1 MSQPETAAAWQ
12 PRRAYRATEESLLGG
27 VAAGLARH
35 LGVPPAWVRVA
46 FLLLIPVGG
55 LGVVLYGALWMFL
68 PARRPADD
76 EAPGLAAATRQGK
89 RAGRQRRL
97 ADQGP
102 LVALGAVVVGVLA
115 LVSVLTGRMFV
126 VWPLI
131 LAGGGLA
138 VLWWQADE
146 AQRQRWRDST
156 SKVGPLGILG
166 GGWSGWVRLLVGVA
180 LLVGAIML
188 FTLRNASLAAARDV
202 GLAALLGVVGL
213 ALIVGPWLVRLSADL
228 GQERAERIRSQERAD
243 VAAHLHDSVLQTL
256 ALIQRSAED
265 PATVARLARAQE
277 RDLRSWLY
285 ESAATD
291 TGSFSAAL
299 RQVAAEVEDDFGVP
313 VEVVCVG
320 DVTSAAAVRPIVLA
334 AREAMVNAAKH
345 AGVDKVDAYAEVG
358 SSVEV
363 FVRDR
368 GIGFDPAGI
377 DSDRHGVRD
386 SIMARMERHGGTAV
400 VRSSPGE
407 GTEVRLSLPRPSEGP
422 AAGTTGTTS
431 ADSREGEGQ

>member
-1 MSQPETAAAWQ
+1 MSFPEPAAAWV
-12 PRRAYRATEESLLGG
+12 PRRAHRSTEESLLGG
-27 VAAGLARH
+27 VASGLAQH
-35 LGVPPAWVRVA
+35 LGVPTMWLRVA
-46 FLLLIPVGG
+46 FLCLTPVGG

-68 PARRPADD
+68 PAERPD
-76 EAPGLAAATRQGK
+76 EDGAPGLAAATRQGK
-89 RAGRQRRL
+89 RGGRTRRI

-102 LVALGAVVVGVLA
+102 LVALAAVVVGVLG
-115 LVSVLTGRMFV
+115 LLSVVTGRVFV

-146 AQRQRWRDST
+146 AQRRRWRDST
-156 SKVGPLGILG
+156 ARVGPLGGILG
-166 GGWSGWVRLLVGVA
+166 GGWSGSVRLAVGLA

-213 ALIVGPWLVRLSADL
+213 GLIVGPWLVRLSADL

-256 ALIQRSAED
+256 ALIQRSAAD
-265 PATVARLARAQE
+265 PATVVRLARAQE

-285 ESAATD
+285 DASAGD
-291 TGSFSAAL
+291 TGSFAAAL
-299 RQVAAEVEDDFGVP
+299 RRVAAEVEDDFGVP

-320 DVTSAAAVRPIVLA
+320 DLPSVAAARPIVLA
-334 AREAMVNAAKH
+334 AREAMVNAARH
-345 AGVDKVDAYAEVG
+345 AGVAQVDAYAEVG
-358 SSVEV
+358 DGIEV

-368 GIGFDPAGI
+368 GVGFDPAAIGA
-377 DSDRHGVRD
+377 DRHGVRD
-386 SIMARMERHGGTAV
+386 SIVARMERHGGTAV
-400 VRSSPGE
+400 VRSTPGQ
-407 GTEVRLSLPRPSEGP
+407 GTEVRLRLPLAEEG
-422 AAGTTGTTS
+422 
-431 ADSREGEGQ
+431 

>member
-1 MSQPETAAAWQ
+1 MSQPDALAPFQ
-12 PRRAYRATEESLLGG
+12 PRRAHRATEESLVGG
-27 VAAGLARH
+27 VAAGLAHH
-35 LGVPPAWVRVA
+35 LGLPTMWLRIA
-46 FLLLIPVGG
+46 FLCLTPVGG
-55 LGVVLYGALWMFL
+55 FGVVLYAALWMFL
-68 PARRPADD
+68 PAQRPSDD

-89 RAGRQRRL
+89 RAGRRRRI

-102 LVALGAVVVGVLA
+102 LVAVAAVVVGVLA
-115 LVSVLTGRMFV
+115 LLSVVTGQVFV
-126 VWPLI
+126 IWPVI

-146 AQRQRWRDST
+146 AQRERWRDTST
-156 SKVGPLGILG
+156 RVGPFGGILG
-166 GGWSGWVRLLVGVA
+166 GGLSGWVRLVVGLA

-188 FTLRNASLAAARDV
+188 FTLRSASLSAARDV
-202 GLAALLGVVGL
+202 GMAALLGVVGL
-213 ALIVGPWLVRLSADL
+213 GLIVGPWLVRLSADL

-285 ESAATD
+285 DSAATD
-291 TGSFSAAL
+291 TGTFAAAL
-299 RQVAAEVEDDFGVP
+299 REVAAEVEDDFGVP

-320 DVTSAAAVRPIVLA
+320 DLPAGAPVRPIVLA

-345 AGVDKVDAYAEVG
+345 AGVDKVDTYAEVG
-358 SSVEV
+358 EADVEV

-368 GIGFDPAGI
+368 GVGFDPASI
-377 DSDRHGVRD
+377 AADRHGVRD
-386 SIMARMERHGGTAV
+386 SIVDRMQRHGGTAV
-400 VRSSPGE
+400 VRSTSGE
-407 GTEVRLSLPRPSEGP
+407 GTEVRLKLPRPDSE
-422 AAGTTGTTS
+422 
-431 ADSREGEGQ
+431 EG

>member
-1 MSQPETAAAWQ
+1 MNPDVRVREECHDEFTMSTPDPAATWA
-12 PRRAYRATEESLLGG
+12 PRRAYRSTEESLLGG
-27 VAAGLARH
+27 VASGLAQH
-35 LGVPPAWVRVA
+35 LGLPATWLRVA
-46 FLLLIPVGG
+46 FLCLTPVGG

-68 PARRPADD
+68 PAQRPAEE

-89 RAGRQRRL
+89 RAGRSRRI

-102 LVALGAVVVGVLA
+102 LVALAAVVVGVLV
-115 LVSVLTGRMFV
+115 LLSLLTGRVFV
-126 VWPLI
+126 IWPLI

-156 SKVGPLGILG
+156 TRVGPLGILG
-166 GGWSGWVRLLVGVA
+166 GGWTGWVRLAVGVG

-188 FTLRNASLAAARDV
+188 FTVRNGSLAALRDV

-213 ALIVGPWLVRLSADL
+213 GVIVGPWLVRLSADL
-228 GQERAERIRSQERAD
+228 GQERAERVRSQERAD

-256 ALIQRSAED
+256 ALIQRSAD
-265 PATVARLARAQE
+265 DSATVARLARAQE

-285 ESAATD
+285 DSAATD
-291 TGSFSAAL
+291 TGSFAAAL
-299 RQVAAEVEDDFGVP
+299 RRVAAEVEDDFGVP

-320 DVTSAAAVRPIVLA
+320 DLPSTAVRPVVLA

-345 AGVDKVDAYAEVG
+345 AGVGKVDAYAEVG
-358 SSVEV
+358 DAVEV

-368 GIGFDPAGI
+368 GVGFDPAAIGT
-377 DSDRHGVRD
+377 DRHGVRD
-386 SIMARMERHGGTAV
+386 SIVARMERHGGSAV
-400 VRSSPGE
+400 VRSTPGE
-407 GTEVRLSLPRPSEGP
+407 GTEVRLRLPLPEEG
-422 AAGTTGTTS
+422 
-431 ADSREGEGQ
+431 

>member
-1 MSQPETAAAWQ
+1 MSQTQTAGTPYE
-12 PRRAYRATEESLLGG
+12 PRRAHRATEESVLGG
-27 VAAGLARH
+27 VAAGLAHH
-35 LGVPPAWVRVA
+35 LGLPAFWLRVA
-46 FLLLIPVGG
+46 FLCLTPVGG
-55 LGVVLYGALWMFL
+55 LGVVLYAALWMFL
-68 PARRPADD
+68 PAERPADE
-76 EAPGLAAATRQGK
+76 EAPGLAAARRQGK
-89 RAGRQRRL
+89 RVGRGRRV

-102 LVALGAVVVGVLA
+102 LVALAAVVVGVLV
-115 LVSVLTGRMFV
+115 LLSVVTGKVYV
-126 VWPLI
+126 VWPLL

-156 SKVGPLGILG
+156 SGVGPFGGILG
-166 GGWSGWVRLLVGVA
+166 TGGWSGWVRLLVGVA

-188 FTLRNASLAAARDV
+188 FTLRTTSLSAVRDV

-213 ALIVGPWLVRLSADL
+213 GLIVGPWLVRLSADL
-228 GQERAERIRSQERAD
+228 GSERAERIRSQERAD

-285 ESAATD
+285 DSAATA
-291 TGSFSAAL
+291 TGTFAASL

-320 DVTSAAAVRPIVLA
+320 DLESGSAVRPVVLA

-345 AGVDKVDAYAEVG
+345 AGVDQVDTYAEV
-358 SSVEV
+358 SSSDVEV

-368 GIGFDPAGI
+368 GVGFDPAAI
-377 DSDRHGVRD
+377 AADRHGVRD
-386 SIMARMERHGGTAV
+386 SIVDRMERHGGTAV
-400 VRSSPGE
+400 VRSTPGE
-407 GTEVRLSLPRPSEGP
+407 GTEVRLRLPRPDESPEE
-422 AAGTTGTTS
+422 S
-431 ADSREGEGQ
+431 S

>member
-1 MSQPETAAAWQ
+1 MSQTLPGQTAERFE
-12 PRRAYRATEESLLGG
+12 PRRAYRATDESLLGG
-27 VAAGLARH
+27 VAAGLAHH
-35 LGVPPAWVRVA
+35 LGLPVIWLRVL
-46 FLLLIPVGG
+46 FLCLTPVGG
-55 LGVVLYGALWMFL
+55 LGVVLYAALWMFL
-68 PARRPADD
+68 PARRPSRD

-89 RAGRQRRL
+89 RGGRPRRL

-102 LVALGAVVVGVLA
+102 LVALAAVVIGVLV
-115 LVSVLTGRMFV
+115 LLSVLTGRIFV

-146 AQRQRWRDST
+146 AQRQRWRDT
-156 SKVGPLGILG
+156 TTGVGPFGGILG
-166 GGWSGWVRLLVGVA
+166 TGGWSGWVRLVVGVG

-202 GLAALLGVVGL
+202 GLAALLGVLGL
-213 ALIVGPWLVRLSADL
+213 GLIVGPWLVRLSTDL
-228 GQERAERIRSQERAD
+228 GQERAERVRSQERAD

-256 ALIQRSAED
+256 ALIQRSADD

-285 ESAATD
+285 DSAATD
-291 TGSFSAAL
+291 GGSFAAAL
-299 RQVAAEVEDDFGVP
+299 RRMAAEVEDGFGVP

-320 DVTSAAAVRPIVLA
+320 DLPGSAAVRPVVLA

-345 AGVDKVDAYAEVG
+345 AGVDKVDTYAEVG
-358 SSVEV
+358 EDAVEV

-368 GIGFDPAGI
+368 GVGFDPTAI
-377 DSDRHGVRD
+377 AADRHGVRD
-386 SIMARMERHGGTAV
+386 SIVDRLQRHGGTAV
-400 VRSSPGE
+400 VRSTPGQ
-407 GTEVRLSLPRPSEGP
+407 GTEVRLRLPRPHEE
-422 AAGTTGTTS
+422 
-431 ADSREGEGQ
+431 D